1 MLDVRVTIEG
11 DRLTVANLAAL
22 AERFPKAVERGLK
35 RIAQGVHR
43 QAFDRLSGPG
53 RALMRLTNRAA
64 VITEAKINSKGK
76 ISIKQRSRSRGQF
89 DLLGAKPG
97 SYPVPIQTGNLIR
110 LLDFLYPGEGKS
122 GPAGTFTAGPMEV
135 VVFNSA
141 AYARA
146 IHDGTGSSSGFGPRP
161 FLVDGLKMFNEG
173 SRIKAV
179 IEEEINR
186 EIAMRGV

>member
-1 MLDVRVTIEG
+1 MLDVRVTVEG

-53 RALMRLTNRAA
+53 RALMRLTNRGAI
-64 VITEAKINSKGK
+64 ITEDNRVTR
-76 ISIKQRSRSRGQF
+76 QRSRLRGQS
-89 DLLGAKPG
+89 DSLGAKPG
-97 SYPVPIQTGNLIR
+97 SYPVPVLTGNLR
-110 LLDFLYPGEGKS
+110 RMLDFLYPGESKS
-122 GPAGTFTAGPMEV
+122 GPAGTFSAGPMEI

-146 IHDGTGSSSGFGPRP
+146 IHNGTGTSGGFGPRP

-173 SRIKAV
+173 SRIKNI